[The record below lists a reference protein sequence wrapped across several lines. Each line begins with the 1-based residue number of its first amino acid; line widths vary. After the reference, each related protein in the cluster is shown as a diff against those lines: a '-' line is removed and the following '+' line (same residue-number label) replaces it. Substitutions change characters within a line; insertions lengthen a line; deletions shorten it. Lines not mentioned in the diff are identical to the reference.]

1 MAEVIKVVSNTR
13 CLVKEPPDDRSIVP
27 IGPKINVNDLKP
39 GVRVG
44 LKNSSEIVMVLPQS
58 VDPVVNLMKIE
69 KVPDCTYD

>member
-1 MAEVIKVVSNTR
+1 M
-13 CLVKEPPDDRSIVP
+13 
-27 IGPKINVNDLKP
+27 
-39 GVRVG
+39 G